1 MLASNDE
8 LHVFCKNI
16 RILRIKNGLSQKEMA
31 KLLRIG
37 VRSLRTIETG
47 HIPPRLGCN
56 VFYYA
61 AVHFGLRISA
71 LFVPFPGMEQFY

>member
-1 MLASNDE
+1 MNEDQSLTI
-8 LHVFCKNI
+8 FCKNI
-16 RILRIKNGLSQKEMA
+16 HILRTKNGLTQKEMA

-61 AVHFGLRISA
+61 AVYFGLRISA